1 MIMIII
7 FLSFH
12 FYFQKCTRGLTTIE
26 SCALNNTTRDIHL
39 TLRWTFQRDV
49 SAIPGEWR
57 QIWSTDLELALNI
70 RRVEHDPDWIEE
82 LVMDEKWRTVDYMEL
97 LM

>member
-1 MIMIII
+1 M
-7 FLSFH
+7 
-12 FYFQKCTRGLTTIE
+12 
-26 SCALNNTTRDIHL
+26 
-39 TLRWTFQRDV
+39 
-49 SAIPGEWR
+49 IPGEWR
-57 QIWSTDLELALNI
+57 QIWSTDLELALII